1 MSVRSKPNVPSH
13 FNRCR
18 LAVTSLGLSDAAIV
32 RAYTDPG
39 SVREC
44 TLLRLQ
50 KAARELGL
58 PGPGE
63 PTEVNHDVP
72 A

>member
-1 MSVRSKPNVPSH
+1 MSALSKPNVPSH

-18 LAVTSLGLSDAAIV
+18 LSVTSLGISDAAIV

-39 SVREC
+39 SVRES

-50 KAARELGL
+50 KAADELGL
-58 PGPGE
+58 PRPGA
-63 PTEVNHDVP
+63 TAEVTHDVP